1 MQREAG
7 VRWGLVSVALLAFLA
22 VPAAQADNG
31 LIGPQ
36 LGLLNNGREL
46 RPAGR
51 LVDLGNFPTGG
62 AVTPNR
68 RFYWTVSTGRGHN
81 DIRIVSVRKRQV
93 VQTLRLPGAS
103 GHPGSPHYD
112 DQLGEWLHGGYHW
125 LPLGAISEP
134 KTSLLLEPPGERAA
148 PLS

>member
-62 AVTPNR
+62 AVTPNS
-68 RFYWTVSTGRGHN
+68 FSMA
-81 DIRIVSVRKRQV
+81 SQKPRQFD
-93 VQTLRLPGAS
+93 T
-103 GHPGSPHYD
+103 
-112 DQLGEWLHGGYHW
+112 
-125 LPLGAISEP
+125 
-134 KTSLLLEPPGERAA
+134 AA
-148 PLS
+148 M